1 MSTSC
6 GSAGATGVAEMSAA
20 MNARHDML
28 RRASR
33 DVFERAFSFDLPTQ
47 VRAMGMMPYYRELTR
62 NEGPVCLID
71 GRQAIMLGSNNY
83 LGLTTHPAVRE
94 AASRAVLEDG
104 PSLTGSR
111 LLNGTTTAHIAL
123 ERKIARFFGR
133 EDALVFTTGYQ
144 ANVGVMTAFATQE
157 TTVVLDRHCHASIQ
171 DGARAARARIECFQH
186 NDVADL
192 ETILDR
198 VAEEG
203 PCIVMVDGLYSMEGD
218 IAPLPALAESCRRH
232 GVRFVVDEAHSLG
245 VLGATGH
252 GTEEHFGCPG
262 LADLLT
268 GTFSKSLASIGGWV
282 AGDAR
287 VIDWMRFFGR
297 SMVFSAS
304 TPPAQLAAASTAL
317 DLLQAEPWRV
327 AKVNENGR
335 FWREGL
341 KRAGFDV
348 GDSVSPI
355 VPVAVGDDFTC
366 ILVGKALL
374 DAGVYVNP
382 VVYPAVPREKAMLRT
397 SVMATHERHHL
408 ETALE
413 IMEAV
418 GRNVGLLK
426 G

>member
-6 GSAGATGVAEMSAA
+6 DPAVPATVSDMAAA
-20 MNARHDML
+20 MNARHEVQ
-28 RRASR
+28 RRAAL
-33 DVFERAFSFDLPTQ
+33 DVFERAIGFDLPDQ
-47 VRAMGMMPYYRELTR
+47 VRSVGMMPYYRELTR

-94 AASRAVLEDG
+94 AAARAVLEDG

-111 LLNGTTTAHIAL
+111 LLNGTTTAHTAL
-123 ERKIARFFGR
+123 ERKVAEFFGR

-144 ANVGVMTAFATQE
+144 ANIGVMTAFASPE
-157 TTVVLDRHCHASIQ
+157 TTVVLDRHCHASIL
-171 DGARAARARIECFQH
+171 DGVRAARAQVECFPH
-186 NDVADL
+186 NDVAALDQL
-192 ETILDR
+192 LDR
-198 VAEEG
+198 LVEQG
-203 PCIVMVDGLYSMEGD
+203 PCMVMVDGLYSMEGD
-218 IAPLPALAESCRRH
+218 IAPLPGIAETCRRH
-232 GVRFVVDEAHSLG
+232 GVRLVVDEAHALG

-282 AGDAR
+282 AGSAR

-304 TPPAQLAAASTAL
+304 MPPAQIAAASTAL
-317 DLLQAEPWRV
+317 DLLRAEPWRV
-327 AKVNENGR
+327 TRVNENGQT
-335 FWREGL
+335 WREGL
-341 KRAGFDV
+341 VRAGFVV
-348 GDSVSPI
+348 GNSVSPI
-355 VPVAVGDDFTC
+355 VPVTVGDDFTC
-366 ILVGKALL
+366 LIVGKALL

-382 VVYPAVPREKAMLRT
+382 VVYPAVPRDKAMLRT
-397 SVMATHERHHL
+397 SVMATHEPHHL
-408 ETALE
+408 ATALE
-413 IMEAV
+413 ILETV
-418 GRNVGLLK
+418 GRKVGLLK